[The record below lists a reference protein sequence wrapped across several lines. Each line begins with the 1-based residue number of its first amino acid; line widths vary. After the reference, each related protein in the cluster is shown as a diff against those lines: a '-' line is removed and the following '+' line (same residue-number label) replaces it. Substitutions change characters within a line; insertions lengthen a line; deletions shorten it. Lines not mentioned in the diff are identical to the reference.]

1 MASVT
6 VRKKQGN
13 VNREKI
19 WGFRRK
25 GVIDNFL
32 K

>member
-13 VNREKI
+13 VNREKCQ
-19 WGFRRK
+19 RK
-25 GVIDNFL
+25 GEIDNFL